1 MSQSAAETNR
11 FALRDLAFIGL
22 FSVLIA
28 VCSWITIPGP
38 VPFTLQTFGIFCAL
52 GMLGGKRGTCSILV
66 YILLGIIGIPV
77 FSGFTG
83 GVGQLLGMTGGYIV
97 GFLLM
102 GLLYWLVTRLA
113 GQPAGDDPCHASGTC
128 GMLRLRHRLVRAG
141 LHPAKGSHY
150 RHGRAG
156 KLCISLPD
164 SGRHQAGAGTGADKA
179 PCKAVPSV
187 MQSSL

>member
-83 GVGQLLGMTGGYIV
+83 GPAKLAGPTGGYLI
-97 GFLLM
+97 GFIFIALIAGFFIDRFPKKYYLHFIGM
-102 GLLYWLVTRLA
+102 VLGTAVCYLFGTIWLCYQLKLGFV
-113 GQPAGDDPCHASGTC
+113 
-128 GMLRLRHRLVRAG
+128 AG
-141 LHPAKGSHY
+141 LWAGVIPYLPGDAAKII
-150 RHGRAG
+150 
-156 KLCISLPD
+156 ISLILGPVL
-164 SGRHQAGAGTGADKA
+164 RT
-179 PCKAVPSV
+179 AVSEFKNH
-187 MQSSL
+187 

>member
-102 GLLYWLVTRLA
+102 GLLYWLVRRLA
-113 GQPAGDDPCHASGTC
+113 GT
-128 GMLRLRHRLVRAG
+128 
-141 LHPAKGSHY
+141 
-150 RHGRAG
+150 
-156 KLCISLPD
+156 SLPVMILAMLL
-164 SGRHQAGAGTGADKA
+164 GLAACYAFGTAWFVQVYTQQKGAIT
-179 PCKAVPSV
+179 V
-187 MQSSL
+187 MAALGSCVFPFLIPDGIKLALALVLTKRLAKQFRL